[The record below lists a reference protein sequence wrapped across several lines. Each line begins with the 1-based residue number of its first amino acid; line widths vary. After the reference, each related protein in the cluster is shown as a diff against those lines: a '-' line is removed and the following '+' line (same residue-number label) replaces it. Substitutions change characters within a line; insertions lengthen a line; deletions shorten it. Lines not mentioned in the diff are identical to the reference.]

1 MTASI
6 GGSLAPLRIVPP
18 VRLCCD
24 ALTCCHQSLESTAE
38 QLRLRSADFLR
49 DHDIELITEK
59 EVSLPFFSVCFTSLR
74 GFEGQN
80 RNQ

>member
-1 MTASI
+1 MV
-6 GGSLAPLRIVPP
+6 LW

-59 EVSLPFFSVCFTSLR
+59 EVSLPFFQRLLHLP
-74 GFEGQN
+74 
-80 RNQ
+80 